1 MQVFAQ
7 LMIFLLMIPFTS
19 LFNTL
24 VTAITT
30 TAKTSSSSEITST
43 TTKESSQ
50 GTTKYPCDAGKQINN
65 TMQQTFSIIFFKI
78 QKKKTIPL
86 YHENS
91 IECLAMFPNCFTC
104 FEGLK

>member
-1 MQVFAQ
+1 
-7 LMIFLLMIPFTS
+7 MIFLLMIPFTS

-78 QKKKTIPL
+78 QKKRLFHSIMKTVL
-86 YHENS
+86 NVWQ
-91 IECLAMFPNCFTC
+91 CFLIVLHV
-104 FEGLK
+104 LKV